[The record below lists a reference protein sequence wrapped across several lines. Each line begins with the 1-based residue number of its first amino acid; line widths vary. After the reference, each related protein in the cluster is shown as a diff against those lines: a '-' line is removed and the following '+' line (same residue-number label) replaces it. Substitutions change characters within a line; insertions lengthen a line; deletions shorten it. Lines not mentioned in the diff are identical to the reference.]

1 MWIKIMHILLLCIF
15 AVIVGGKVGDGPGCP
30 QLALGAALAVEQ
42 AQDRYQ
48 GSAITHKVYCNC
60 H

>member
-1 MWIKIMHILLLCIF
+1 MRILSLCIF

-48 GSAITHKVYCNC
+48 GSTITQTVLYLSLI
-60 H
+60 

>member
-1 MWIKIMHILLLCIF
+1 MHILLLCIF

-48 GSAITHKVYCNC
+48 GSTITQSVLYLPLI
-60 H
+60 